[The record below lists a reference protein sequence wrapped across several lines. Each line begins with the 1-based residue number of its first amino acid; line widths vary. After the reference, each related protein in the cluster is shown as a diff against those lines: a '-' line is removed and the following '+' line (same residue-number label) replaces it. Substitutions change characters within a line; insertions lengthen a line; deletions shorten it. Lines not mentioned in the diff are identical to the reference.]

1 MPTLFPSISTITFIT
16 TEKNPSVVF
25 SPGAIPNYSSSKK
38 PPITKPGQHKTAKPT
53 NPGNEAPRPRP
64 TYTVTAGPGSVIIGG
79 TTFDGINPGQTRT
92 VVAGGGTFTI
102 LPTAV
107 VGEGVTVA
115 RPVPAEPTADFVPS
129 PTSASVGGLPIW
141 VSGSILE
148 IDGRT
153 MTIPPGGVT
162 TNINGQPVS
171 LGPGIIVVDGS
182 ETFTWPGQPALAT
195 DVLVVGGQMLTASG
209 SAFFILNSTTLTYG
223 PRIEETF
230 TTVDDDTITV
240 GPRGII
246 VDGSTLGGSTAGP
259 SDVTYQVVGG
269 VTVTQLGH
277 SLKVIDGHTYT
288 MGHGTEPITISA
300 GGGLVTIVPPHGIV
314 YNSLTFGQGSDAG
327 VITATFEPNGTATD
341 DFPTETGSDTGEDDE
356 DDMAAGRGPD
366 ILLAGLCAALVLW
379 AFNTA

>member
-1 MPTLFPSISTITFIT
+1 MPTLFPSVPTITFIT

-38 PPITKPGQHKTAKPT
+38 PPITKPGQHKTAQPT
-53 NPGNEAPRPRP
+53 DPANEGPRPRP
-64 TYTVTAGPGSVIIGG
+64 TYTVTAGPSSVIIGG
-79 TTFDGINPGQTRT
+79 KTFDSIKPGQTRT

-115 RPVPAEPTADFVPS
+115 RPVPAEPTTEFVPS

-153 MTIPPGGVT
+153 MTIPRGGVT

-182 ETFTWPGQPALAT
+182 ETFTWAGQPALPT
-195 DVLVVGGQMLTASG
+195 DILVVGGQMLTASG
-209 SAFFILNSTTLTYG
+209 SALFILNSTTLTYG
-223 PRIEETF
+223 PRIGQTL
-230 TTVDDDTITV
+230 TTVDDETITV

-246 VDGSTLGGSTAGP
+246 VDGSTLGGPTAGP

-269 VTVTQLGH
+269 VTITQLGH
-277 SLKVIDGHTYT
+277 SLMAIDGHTYT

-300 GGGLVTIVPPHGIV
+300 AAGLVTVVPPHGIV
-314 YNSLTFGQGSDAG
+314 YNNMTFGQGSDAR
-327 VITATFEPNGTATD
+327 VITTTFEPNGTTTD
-341 DFPTETGSDTGEDDE
+341 DSPAETGSDTDKDDE
-356 DDMAAGRGPD
+356 DDMAAGRRPD

-379 AFNTA
+379 ALNTA